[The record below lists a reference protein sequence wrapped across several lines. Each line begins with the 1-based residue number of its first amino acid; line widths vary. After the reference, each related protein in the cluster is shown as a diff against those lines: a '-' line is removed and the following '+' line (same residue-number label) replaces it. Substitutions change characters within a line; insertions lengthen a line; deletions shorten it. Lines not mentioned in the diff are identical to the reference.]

1 MAETRSGSICA
12 KNLLSFY
19 IIIDNTSQISTA
31 ILEQKNDNGT
41 LLIFLAIA
49 SCN

>member
-31 ILEQKNDNGT
+31 ILSKNDNGT
-41 LLIFLAIA
+41 LLIF
-49 SCN
+49 